1 MDAPCGFPI
10 VTEKRSSSNITISPN
25 QSAFLKE
32 CGSEG
37 ADSNPSFESIHEY
50 KVPIRECSTP
60 ASPGSAGSTNEMPIV
75 VTALETNVAQ
85 NMTALMTIRYCDEVK
100 RKCTRFRAPSLS
112 GEGHDRNTST
122 ASGTTTATKAQHT
135 LSIETTTTTVAHVS
149 IHISVPSGPF
159 QSSSHAYVYESD
171 NVETDTQF
179 HRIVLSATAS
189 TKEININHDDDPEAS
204 DHGIGPEHH
213 WETSSYVT
221 PRPLYHEY
229 TFSDVEPQLAFC
241 SNGKY
246 LAFIIPRPIRKKEQM
261 PKDGIKSKR
270 LGPGLPRSGSI
281 NMVSIK
287 PCGISSVVICN
298 LEAPTV
304 DRADNGDALF
314 EEMDELPLPTYLQ
327 LNESYNDEEQ
337 GQGYY
342 EHIKKYK
349 NDPAPIATNPQILS
363 LCPLSS
369 SASKDLSRLL
379 TQITCLVDL
388 NQEANVSFDEGKKI
402 SSVPLLMVGCADG
415 SMLVI
420 AYKRAIAL
428 GIAFRGK
435 TCGIDIIAHCAGL
448 DGDSIHSRWSGDAS
462 NSMVLKKFGWD
473 GQAKGLRTLKYE
485 NEGDDKQNKSPA
497 KGLIR
502 GRLLG
507 VQRDGRMVMFA
518 TSFQETNNLD
528 AFSNGQRPTAKIPT
542 MIWKNK
548 KYAFEMTVEPMRG
561 LSGTSV
567 TSYTNGAFID
577 FDTVAVLVKPLHF
590 ERQGSDVKFV
600 EKICQVWCIDPARS
614 GVKLLAA
621 LSLDHV
627 KLEGIQHGSFSL
639 PNDENIRSVGSKCPS
654 AMQHQTFLEYDRI
667 SGCLSISSAI
677 PLCRRPSLDGVDA
690 QIFALLWDWR
700 TCTIGFTLSCLQSIH
715 YSYPSY
721 ELQSKTT
728 LTPDTCVISQQYL
741 HRKGGETKILHMYG
755 HEDCY
760 SSDQYAVGIL
770 SPARCRR
777 SNRGLED
784 QNPILLSRN
793 YVMYP
798 DLLQVSLRL
807 YRHLVQPS
815 SSSKFLPHL
824 CLPQILR

>member
-1 MDAPCGFPI
+1 MDASCGFPI
-10 VTEKRSSSNITISPN
+10 VTEKRSSSNINISPN
-25 QSAFLKE
+25 QSAFKE

-37 ADSNPSFESIHEY
+37 ADSNPSFESSHDY

-85 NMTALMTIRYCDEVK
+85 NITALMTIRYYDEVK
-100 RKCTRFRAPSLS
+100 RQCTRFRAPSLS
-112 GEGHDRNTST
+112 EEGHDRN
-122 ASGTTTATKAQHT
+122 ASTTTETNAQYT
-135 LSIETTTTTVAHVS
+135 LSIETTITTVAHVS

-159 QSSSHAYVYESD
+159 QSSSHSYAYESD
-171 NVETDTQF
+171 NAETDTQC

-189 TKEININHDDDPEAS
+189 TKEININHDDDPGARTQGS
-204 DHGIGPEHH
+204 DHGIGLEQHH
-213 WETSSYVT
+213 WETSAYIT

-229 TFSDVEPQLAFC
+229 TFSDVEPQLVFS

-246 LAFIIPRPIRKKEQM
+246 LALIIPRPIRKREQM
-261 PKDGIKSKR
+261 PKDGNKPNR
-270 LGPGLPRSGSI
+270 LGPGSPRSGSGSI

-287 PCGISSVVICN
+287 PCGISSVVIFN

-304 DRADNGDALF
+304 NRTENGDASF
-314 EEMDELPLPTYLQ
+314 EEMDDLPLPTYLQ

-349 NDPAPIATNPQILS
+349 NDPAPIATNPQIVS
-363 LCPLSS
+363 LRPLSS

-379 TQITCLVDL
+379 TQITSLVDL
-388 NQEANVSFDEGKKI
+388 NQEANIYFDKGKKT
-402 SSVPLLMVGCADG
+402 SSAPLLIVGCTDG

-420 AYKRAIAL
+420 AYKHAITL
-428 GIAFRGK
+428 GIAFRSK
-435 TCGIDIIAHCAGL
+435 TCVSDNIAHGAAL
-448 DGDSIHSRWSGDAS
+448 DGDSTQYRWSGDAS
-462 NSMVLKKFGWD
+462 NSMVLQKFGWD
-473 GQAKGLRTLKYE
+473 GQAKGLRSLKYE
-485 NEGDDKQNKSPA
+485 NEGDNKQDKGQG

-518 TSFQETNNLD
+518 TSFLEANNSD
-528 AFSNGQRPTAKIPT
+528 AFSTGQRPSGQIPT
-542 MIWKNK
+542 MIWRNK
-548 KYAFEMTVEPMRG
+548 KYVFEMTVEPMRG
-561 LSGTSV
+561 LSGNSV

-577 FDTVAVLVKPLHF
+577 VDTVAVLVKPLHF

-627 KLEGIQHGSFSL
+627 KLEGMQHGSFSL
-639 PNDENIRSVGSKCPS
+639 PNDERILASGSKCPS
-654 AMQHQTFLEYDRI
+654 AMQHQTFIQYDRI

-677 PLCRRPSLDGVDA
+677 PLCRRPRLDGVDA
-690 QIFALLWDWR
+690 KIFALLWDWR
-700 TCTIGFTLSCLQSIH
+700 TCTIGFTLSCRQNIH

-721 ELQSKTT
+721 ELQSQKTT

-741 HRKGGETKILHMYG
+741 HRRGGETKILHMYG

-807 YRHLVQPS
+807 CRHLVKPL
-815 SSSKFLPHL
+815 SSSKFLP
-824 CLPQILR
+824 RF

>member
-10 VTEKRSSSNITISPN
+10 VTEKRSSSNITISTN
-25 QSAFLKE
+25 QSAFKE

-37 ADSNPSFESIHEY
+37 ADSNPSFESVNDY
-50 KVPIRECSTP
+50 KAPIRECSTP

-85 NMTALMTIRYCDEVK
+85 NITALMTIRYYDEVK
-100 RKCTRFRAPSLS
+100 RQCTRFRAPSLS
-112 GEGHDRNTST
+112 EEGHDRNTST
-122 ASGTTTATKAQHT
+122 TTGTNAQYT
-135 LSIETTTTTVAHVS
+135 LSIETTITTVAHVS

-159 QSSSHAYVYESD
+159 QSSSHSYGYESD
-171 NVETDTQF
+171 NAEADTQC

-189 TKEININHDDDPEAS
+189 TKEINVNHDDDDPEARTQGS
-204 DHGIGPEHH
+204 DHGIGLEQQHH
-213 WETSSYVT
+213 WETSAYLT
-221 PRPLYHEY
+221 PQPLYHEY
-229 TFSDVEPQLAFC
+229 TFSDVEPQLVFS

-246 LAFIIPRPIRKKEQM
+246 LAFIIPRPIRKREQM
-261 PKDGIKSKR
+261 PKDDNKSNR
-270 LGPGLPRSGSI
+270 LGHGSPRSGSGSI

-287 PCGISSVVICN
+287 PCAISSVVICN

-304 DRADNGDALF
+304 NRADNGDALF
-314 EEMDELPLPTYLQ
+314 EEIDELPLPTYLQ
-327 LNESYNDEEQ
+327 LNESYNDEEH

-349 NDPAPIATNPQILS
+349 NDPAPIATNPQIVS
-363 LCPLSS
+363 LRPLSS

-388 NQEANVSFDEGKKI
+388 NQEANVSFDKGKKI
-402 SSVPLLMVGCADG
+402 SSAPLLMVGCTDG

-420 AYKRAIAL
+420 AYKHAITL
-428 GIAFRGK
+428 GIAFRSK
-435 TCGIDIIAHCAGL
+435 TCVNDNIAHGAAL
-448 DGDSIHSRWSGDAS
+448 DGNSTHSRFSGDAS
-462 NSMVLKKFGWD
+462 NSMVLQKFGWD

-485 NEGDDKQNKSPA
+485 NEGDDKQDKGPV

-518 TSFQETNNLD
+518 TSFLEANNCD
-528 AFSNGQRPTAKIPT
+528 AFSNGQRPSGQIPT
-542 MIWKNK
+542 MIWRDK
-548 KYAFEMTVEPMRG
+548 KYVFEMTVEPMRG
-561 LSGTSV
+561 LTGNSV
-567 TSYTNGAFID
+567 TSYTNGAFVD
-577 FDTVAVLVKPLHF
+577 FDTIAVLVKPLHF

-627 KLEGIQHGSFSL
+627 KLEGMQHGSFSL
-639 PNDENIRSVGSKCPS
+639 PNDESILTSGIKCPS
-654 AMQHQTFLEYDRI
+654 AMQHQTFIQYDRI

-677 PLCRRPSLDGVDA
+677 PLNRRPRLDGVDA
-690 QIFALLWDWR
+690 KIFALLWDWR
-700 TCTIGFTLSCLQSIH
+700 TCTIGFTLSCRQNIH

-721 ELQSKTT
+721 ELQSQKST

-741 HRKGGETKILHMYG
+741 HRRGGETKILHMYG

-770 SPARCRR
+770 SPTRCRR

-793 YVMYP
+793 DVMYP
-798 DLLQVSLRL
+798 DLLQVSLHL
-807 YRHLVQPS
+807 YRHLVQPL
-815 SSSKFLPHL
+815 SSSKFSPHF
-824 CLPQILR
+824 